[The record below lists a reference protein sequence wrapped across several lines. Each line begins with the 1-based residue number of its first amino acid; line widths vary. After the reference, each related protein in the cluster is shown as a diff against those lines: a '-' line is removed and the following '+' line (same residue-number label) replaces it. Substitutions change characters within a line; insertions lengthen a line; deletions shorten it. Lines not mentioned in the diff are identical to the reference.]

1 MPIYLDDNDGVPA
14 GDTPILAVMA
24 EPRYCPFCGQ
34 PLGSFFGN
42 RIADGSL
49 WCEHCQ
55 ESFRVS
61 VVNIDEGVDPP
72 DNGEGAT

>member
-1 MPIYLDDNDGVPA
+1 MSDVS
-14 GDTPILAVMA
+14 

-42 RIADGSL
+42 RLADGSH
-49 WCEHCQ
+49 WCERCQ

-61 VVNIDEGVDPP
+61 IVNLDEGSEEAPGDT
-72 DNGEGAT
+72 EGAP